1 MVLTIDGTALD
12 DYPSSINPLLQ
23 HHLHLKENSTRLTA
37 EKTQVLIREEFFYK
51 HALSLVGLQTLI
63 KS

>member
-37 EKTQVLIREEFFYK
+37 EKTQVK
-51 HALSLVGLQTLI
+51 N
-63 KS
+63 